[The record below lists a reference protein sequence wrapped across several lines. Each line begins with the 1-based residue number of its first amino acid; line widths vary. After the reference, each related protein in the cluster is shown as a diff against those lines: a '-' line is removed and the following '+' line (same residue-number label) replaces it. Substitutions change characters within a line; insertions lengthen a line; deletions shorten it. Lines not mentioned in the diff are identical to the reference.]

1 MCSIKL
7 HKVTPL
13 PLLRSSKLWIPRIL
27 IWCGVFLVAC
37 LVSTALCSGI
47 ALSALKQHR
56 FTLAQKTAQIGQ
68 YPAAILAGIT
78 AHRIPDLTAWQLA
91 LKLTAEISAQAT
103 AQTPTTAATLQPLAQ
118 SFATLVELLPQT
130 YLLRQLLPSS
140 AHGTLAALS
149 PLVTASPELLNTL
162 AAGTQTWLILLE
174 NNDELRATGGFMGS
188 YALVTLENGALTNL
202 VIEDIYDADGQFEGF
217 VPAPPG
223 AYEYLSGG
231 NGLRLPDSNWSP
243 DFPTSAEQVL
253 QFFALGKRTALSG
266 VIALNQE
273 IIRDLLTIVGPLQ
286 LPDYPEAVTAITL
299 DAVLRTNREP
309 FFPGSI
315 QKKHLLT
322 QAFTQLKLKLGTLSL
337 QQLQDSARVVTNRLA
352 TKDIQV
358 YALEPTLEALLDS
371 LHITGRVTTI
381 PGVYN
386 QSATEETT
394 QATATSAPPPPE
406 LPLPALPP
414 ATEPD
419 FYFFPVESNVGINKA
434 NAGITR
440 SYEVTLA
447 PAATTLSIT
456 WHNQNQPS
464 GSSFDP
470 AALGATNSASFRTS
484 MLTNSR
490 AATTQAPLSSAS
502 ATHLAYVNYFR
513 LVLPP
518 ETIVEHIQFDATE
531 ITNWDA
537 DTITTANG
545 ARFLQLGVLVIVPE
559 QSLGLLQITL
569 ANPAPLQA
577 KLYDGSPV
585 TLTIQKQS
593 GTGTIPLK
601 LTTPTTTRDLLL
613 THDTSVTTLGQ

>member
-1 MCSIKL
+1 M
-7 HKVTPL
+7 TPL

-37 LVSTALCSGI
+37 LVSTALCGGI
-47 ALSALKQHR
+47 ALGALKQQR
-56 FTLAQKTAQIGQ
+56 FALAQTTAQIGQ
-68 YPAAILAGIT
+68 YPAALLAGIT

-91 LKLTAEISAQAT
+91 LKLTAELSAQAT
-103 AQTPTTAATLQPLAQ
+103 AQTPTTAITLQPLAQ
-118 SFATLVELLPQT
+118 SLATLVELLPQT
-130 YLLRQLLPSS
+130 YILSHLLPISV
-140 AHGTLAALS
+140 HDTLATLS
-149 PLVTASPELLNTL
+149 PLVTASPELLSSL

-286 LPDYPEAVTAITL
+286 LPDYPEALTASTL
-299 DAVLRTNREP
+299 DAVLRTNRDP

-322 QAFTQLKLKLGTLSL
+322 QAFTQLKLKLGSLSL

-358 YALEPTLEALLDS
+358 YALEPSLEALFDS
-371 LHITGRVTTI
+371 LHITGRVTTK

-386 QSATEETT
+386 QSTIEETT
-394 QATATSAPPPPE
+394 QAPALPP
-406 LPLPALPP
+406 PALPP

-440 SYEVTLA
+440 SYEVILA
-447 PAATTLSIT
+447 PATTTLSVT

-464 GSSFDP
+464 GSFFDP

-490 AATTQAPLSSAS
+490 AATTQAPLSKDS

-513 LVLPP
+513 LLLPP

-537 DTITTANG
+537 DTITTADG
-545 ARFLQLGVLVIVPE
+545 AKFLQLGVLVIVPE
-559 QSLGLLQITL
+559 QSLGLLQIKL
-569 ANPAPLQA
+569 SNPAPLQA

-601 LTTPTTTRDLLL
+601 LITPTTTRDLLL
-613 THDTSVTTLGQ
+613 THDTSITTLGQ